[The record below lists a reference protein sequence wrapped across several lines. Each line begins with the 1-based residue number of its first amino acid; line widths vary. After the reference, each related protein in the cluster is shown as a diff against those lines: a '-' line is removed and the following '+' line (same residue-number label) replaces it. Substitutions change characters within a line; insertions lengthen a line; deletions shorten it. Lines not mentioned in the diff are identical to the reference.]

1 MPAKLMMMRCHLFGN
16 VQASETLQYMAGEKH
31 NMRKPISWTSPPKAL
46 QLRPWPNSWITLT
59 TPRAIHRYMIV
70 LKLKNSGYDGSG
82 SGKVWKCV
90 STSHTADAMKMT
102 DSTKNHV
109 VKIQRRYG
117 SILVSSRSGS
127 KIGILM

>member
-1 MPAKLMMMRCHLFGN
+1 MPAALMMMRCHLLGS
-16 VQASETLQYMAGEKH
+16 VQASETLQYRAGDRH
-31 NMRKPISWTSPPKAL
+31 RSRAPISWTSPPKAL

-70 LKLKNSGYDGSG
+70 LKLKNSWYDGSR
-82 SGKVWKCV
+82 SRKVWKCV

-109 VKIQRRYG
+109 VKIQRTYG
-117 SILVSSRSGS
+117 SILVSRRWGS
-127 KIGILM
+127 KLGILM